1 MEIESPPALD
11 ILTPFFAERLE
22 GESDAV
28 RKRMLAVH
36 ERFGFCLLKDIYEHG
51 TEELHAVLTLERIL
65 EPRYSV
71 LHIVGA
77 ASVLWGL
84 VAFLLDDWKQ
94 IDTLT
99 RIEQLRFAGQLR
111 DRIVYGGMVC
121 VECEGH
127 QLGHI
132 QELLVAGRRELKEQ
146 ERERRE
152 RRRAARGGAGGRR
165 DQRGRG

>member
-1 MEIESPPALD
+1 MDIESPPALD
-11 ILTPFFAERLE
+11 ILVPFFAERLDSE
-22 GESDAV
+22 TDAV
-28 RKRMLAVH
+28 RKRMRAVH
-36 ERFGFCLLKDIYEHG
+36 ERFGACLLKDIYEHG
-51 TEELHAVLTLERIL
+51 TEELYAVLMLERIL
-65 EPRYSV
+65 DPRYSV
-71 LHIVGA
+71 LRIVGA

-84 VAFLLDDWKQ
+84 VAFLLDDWKSD
-94 IDTLT
+94 DTLM

-132 QELLVAGRRELKEQ
+132 QELLVAGRRELKER

-152 RRRAARGGAGGRR
+152 RRRATR
-165 DQRGRG
+165 

>member
-11 ILTPFFAERLE
+11 ILTPFFAERLD

-36 ERFGFCLLKDIYEHG
+36 ERFGSCLLADIYDHG
-51 TEELHAVLTLERIL
+51 TEDLYAVLMLERIL
-65 EPRYSV
+65 DPRYSV
-71 LHIVGA
+71 LRIVGA

-84 VAFLLDDWKQ
+84 VAFLLDDWKLS
-94 IDTLT
+94 DTLT

-127 QLGHI
+127 QLAHI
-132 QELLVAGRRELKEQ
+132 QELLVAGRRELKEL

-152 RRRAARGGAGGRR
+152 RRRAAR
-165 DQRGRG
+165 